1 MYSVTVFTVLGL
13 QEARSSSEYTP
24 FGVGPKGCV
33 GQYLAMIEMKAIMA
47 QLLRRYRV
55 TTATQD
61 DDAGGLGDAS
71 QTLETVST
79 RWDIAQQPTTPTYMR
94 IIPRPPRSPA
104 APSPVSSTPA
114 DECS

>member
-1 MYSVTVFTVLGL
+1 MVAL

-55 TTATQD
+55 TTATND
-61 DDAGGLGDAS
+61 DVGGFDDAS
-71 QTLETVST
+71 QSLDTVST

-94 IIPRPPRSPA
+94 LIPRPRPA
-104 APSPVSSTPA
+104 SS
-114 DECS
+114 